1 MALLLVTM
9 AFFTFQYRSKR
20 IKARCSDKG
29 GREAGGG
36 ASLRGDKMWVFDFNH
51 S

>member
-20 IKARCSDKG
+20 IKAKRSDKG
-29 GREAGGG
+29 GKRGG
-36 ASLRGDKMWVFDFNH
+36 SLTGDKMGVFDFNH